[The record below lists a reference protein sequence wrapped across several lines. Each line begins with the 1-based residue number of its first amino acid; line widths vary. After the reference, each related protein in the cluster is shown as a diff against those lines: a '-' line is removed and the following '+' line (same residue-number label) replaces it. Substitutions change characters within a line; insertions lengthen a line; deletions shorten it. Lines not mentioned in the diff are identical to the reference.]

1 MQQKKTIFGT
11 IISYFLKGLLYT
23 VPLTVTVYIIYELF
37 IFLDGLIP
45 SDTPGLGVLVLLGV
59 ITLVGI
65 LGSTFLAN
73 PIERYFTQLLER
85 VPLVKTLYSSI
96 RDLMSAF
103 VGEKRRFNRPV
114 LVKLIEGSEI
124 KKLGFITQED
134 LSEFDINE
142 DHIAVYLPHS
152 YNFSG
157 NLYIVEKR
165 NVTILDTNAAEVMKF
180 IVSGGV
186 TEVDKKEIKS

>member
-1 MQQKKTIFGT
+1 
-11 IISYFLKGLLYT
+11 
-23 VPLTVTVYIIYELF
+23 
-37 IFLDGLIP
+37 
-45 SDTPGLGVLVLLGV
+45 
-59 ITLVGI
+59 
-65 LGSTFLAN
+65 
-73 PIERYFTQLLER
+73 
-85 VPLVKTLYSSI
+85 
-96 RDLMSAF
+96 MSAF

-124 KKLGFITQED
+124 KKLGFITRED
-134 LSEFDINE
+134 LTEFDINE

-165 NVTILDTNAAEVMKF
+165 NVTVLDANAAEVMKF